1 MGEFSFASS
10 AGQYIKISDSK
21 FLKWHAVQEADK
33 FYGAAKR
40 SESIDTASSSRPSHL
55 ALASTL
61 DEYGDIRHQ
70 SSTHRVSR
78 GGESLQSNDRYSGT
92 EEHQR
97 AARRSN
103 IPRDSLSLD
112 GTMILGENESSNMLF
127 HSLEAELL
135 QWPFIDETWSTGIES
150 GWLN

>member
-1 MGEFSFASS
+1 MGYL
-10 AGQYIKISDSK
+10 QNSDSV
-21 FLKWHAVQEADK
+21 FVKWHAVQEADK

-40 SESIDTASSSRPSHL
+40 CESIDTSSTSRPNHL

-70 SSTHRVSR
+70 SSIHRASR
-78 GGESLQSNDRYSGT
+78 EGEPLHRNDRYSGNQ
-92 EEHQR
+92 EHQCT
-97 AARRSN
+97 ARRSN
-103 IPRDSLSLD
+103 IPRDSMSLD
-112 GTMILGENESSNMLF
+112 GTTVLGENDSSNMLF